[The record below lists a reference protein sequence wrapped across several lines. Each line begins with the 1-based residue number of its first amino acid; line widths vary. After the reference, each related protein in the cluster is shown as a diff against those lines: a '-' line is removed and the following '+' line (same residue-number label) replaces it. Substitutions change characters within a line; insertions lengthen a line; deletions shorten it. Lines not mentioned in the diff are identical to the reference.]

1 MPHTVDHVELQAHTL
16 AHYYLYCASTPVVA
30 GWFGL
35 VFSPDES
42 DLFAKLLVPF
52 TTMLVARSWNGAV
65 YVAPP
70 LKISGPPVPSKKG
83 VRPLTQLAL
92 VLALTPF
99 PVSLTVLSH
108 GLAAWEGG
116 ARPATR

>member
-65 YVAPP
+65 YVAP
-70 LKISGPPVPSKKG
+70 
-83 VRPLTQLAL
+83 R
-92 VLALTPF
+92 
-99 PVSLTVLSH
+99 
-108 GLAAWEGG
+108 
-116 ARPATR
+116 